1 MHIWLDPALY
11 QQSGIFPPIFSASSG
26 YVKEGSHSE
35 SFLDTHN
42 YYASDCD
49 DCDDCGSP
57 HQQCIVAPLPL
68 QGRMVSIWNHRLCC
82 SQDLYLAQLDATH
95 WLACNPIDQG
105 NIVVLDEEA
114 HSLLALFHSDQRLQ
128 DLMKQWVNNSEY
140 DFDQPPALQK
150 ARIVTFFVSL
160 GLIIDKDKEVDI
172 LVLPSAS
179 SKTLS
184 AWLHVTNACNMGC
197 SYCYIAKST
206 EHMADDVGERAVD
219 AVIRSAQRSHYQ
231 QIHLKY
237 AGGEALLRLPQTL
250 ALHDYALRRAEQHGL
265 RLSATLLSNGAALL
279 PRSIQQLKQ
288 RNIRVMISLD
298 GIGEDHDKQRPL
310 VNGMGSFRLVDRA
323 ITRLLEYDLIPNI
336 NVTVSQHNLPGLPKL
351 VDYLLERD
359 LPFSFSY
366 YRENDCSASV
376 VDLQFSEKQMIHGM
390 KAAFAIIERRLPT
403 RRIYSALIDKASFN
417 TPHHHTCN
425 VGESYLV
432 IDQHGGIARCQTE
445 IAHTITT
452 IDADDPLQ
460 DIRRQREGMQV
471 LDVDEKEGCRTCN
484 WRYWCTGG
492 CAAVTYRL
500 TGRNDIR
507 SPNCGIY
514 KALFPEALRLEA
526 LRLLK
531 YAPSL
536 TFHS

>member
-1 MHIWLDPALY
+1 MLELFR
-11 QQSGIFPPIFSASSG
+11 S
-26 YVKEGSHSE
+26 K
-35 SFLDTHN
+35 
-42 YYASDCD
+42 
-49 DCDDCGSP
+49 
-57 HQQCIVAPLPL
+57 
-68 QGRMVSIWNHRLCC
+68 
-82 SQDLYLAQLDATH
+82 
-95 WLACNPIDQG
+95 
-105 NIVVLDEEA
+105 
-114 HSLLALFHSDQRLQ
+114 HSLKELV
-128 DLMKQWVNNSEY
+128 KQWAGNPEY
-140 DFDQPPALQK
+140 DLDQPSALQK
-150 ARIVTFFVSL
+150 ARIVTLFVTL
-160 GLIIDKDKEVDI
+160 GLIIDQDKKVDI
-172 LVLPSAS
+172 LVLPSAP

-184 AWLHVTNACNMGC
+184 AWLHVTNTCNMGC

-206 EHMADDVGERAVD
+206 EHMATDIGERAVD
-219 AVIRSAQRSHYQ
+219 AVIRSALHAHYQ

-237 AGGEALLRLPQTL
+237 AGGEALLRLPQVL
-250 ALHDYALRRAEQHGL
+250 ALHDYALRQAEQHGL

-288 RNIRVMISLD
+288 RNIGVTISLD

-323 ITRLLEYDLIPNI
+323 ITRLLEHDLMPNI
-336 NVTVSQHNLPGLPKL
+336 NVTVSQRNLAGLPKL

-366 YRENDCSASV
+366 YRENDCSASLT
-376 VDLQFSEKQMIHGM
+376 DLQFSEKQMIHGM
-390 KAAFAIIERRLPT
+390 KAAFAIIERHLPA
-403 RRIYSALIDKASFN
+403 RRIYSALIDKASFDA
-417 TPHHHTCN
+417 PHHHTCN

-432 IDQHGGIARCQTE
+432 IDQHGGVAKCQTE

-460 DIRRQREGMQV
+460 DIRRQREGIQV

-484 WRYWCTGG
+484 WRYWCAGG

-526 LRLLK
+526 LRLLQ

>member
-1 MHIWLDPALY
+1 MQIWLDPALY
-11 QQSGIFPPIFSASSG
+11 RHSGIAPRFFTANDR
-26 YVKEGSHSE
+26 YVAEGSHSE
-35 SFLDTHN
+35 NVLNTPVH
-42 YYASDCD
+42 YAGDCGDCD
-49 DCDDCGSP
+49 DCASP
-57 HQQCIVAPLPL
+57 QQQCIVAPPPL
-68 QGRMVSIWNHRLCC
+68 QERITSIWDHRLCC
-82 SQDLYLAQLDATH
+82 SQDLYLAPLDTTH
-95 WLACNPIDQG
+95 WLACNPITEG

-114 HSLLALFHSDQRLQ
+114 RSLLELFRSEQRLK
-128 DLMKQWVNNSEY
+128 DLMKLWANVAEY
-140 DFDQPPALQK
+140 DLDQPSARQNTHIVAL
-150 ARIVTFFVSL
+150 FVAL
-160 GLIIDKDKEVDI
+160 GLIIDKDKEVD
-172 LVLPSAS
+172 LSVSSSAP

-197 SYCYIAKST
+197 SYCYIPKSQ
-206 EHMADDVGERAVD
+206 EHMAADVGERAVD
-219 AVIRSAQRSHYQ
+219 AVIRSALRSGYQ

-237 AGGEALLRLPQTL
+237 AGGEALLRFPHVL
-250 ALHDYALRRAEQHGL
+250 ALHDYAVRQTERHGL
-265 RLSATLLSNGAALL
+265 RLSTTLLSNGAALL
-279 PRSIQQLKQ
+279 PRSIEQLKQ

-323 ITRLLEYDLIPNI
+323 IARLLAYDLIPNI
-336 NVTVSQHNLPGLPKL
+336 NVTVSQHNLAGLPKL
-351 VDYLLERD
+351 VDYLLEHE

-366 YRENDCSASV
+366 YRENDCSASLT
-376 VDLQFSEKQMIHGM
+376 DLQFTEKQMIHAM
-390 KAAFAIIERRLPT
+390 KAAFAVIERQLPA
-403 RRIYSALIDKASFN
+403 RRIYSGLIDKASFN
-417 TPHHHTCN
+417 APHHHTCN

-432 IDQHGGIARCQTE
+432 IDQHGGVARCQTE
-445 IAHTITT
+445 ITHTLTT
-452 IDADDPLQ
+452 IAADDPLQ
-460 DIRRQREGMQV
+460 DIRNHRAGMQV
-471 LDVDEKEGCRTCN
+471 LDVDQKEGCRTCN